1 MLEAV
6 GLTKRYAGVTALDD
20 VTFRLRP
27 GCVTGLLGPNGS
39 GKTTTLRLALGLER
53 PTSGSVTIGGARIAE
68 LEYPYQRVGA
78 LLDASWIHPNRSAR
92 AQLRWIAQASR
103 IARERVDWALEEVG
117 LASVAEQRAGTFSL
131 GMRQRLGLASTILGR
146 PELLILDEPL
156 NGLDPDGAR
165 WMRGFIKR
173 RADDGCAVLLAS
185 HLLGEMEATAE
196 RVLVLGA
203 GRLLF
208 DGTLAELRDDAGAES
223 FVEVE
228 CTDPHAAVRVLN
240 AAPEATDPRARVVDD
255 ERGVAVVRVSG
266 GDLGAV
272 GASCRSAGIAVIR
285 IERRSTSLRE
295 AYSGV
300 LTTDRE
306 GERSAA

>member
-1 MLEAV
+1 MLETA
-6 GLTKRYAGVTALDD
+6 GLTKRYPGLTALDD

-53 PTSGSVTIGGARIAE
+53 PTSGSVTIGGTPLADI
-68 LEYPYQRVGA
+68 EYPYQRVGA
-78 LLDASWIHPNRSAR
+78 LLDASWVHPNRSAR
-92 AQLRWIAQASR
+92 SHLLWIARGSR
-103 IARERVDWALEEVG
+103 IARERVEWALDEVG
-117 LASVAEQRAGTFSL
+117 LASVAEKRVGTFSL

-156 NGLDPDGAR
+156 NGLDPGGAR

-173 RADDGCAVLLAS
+173 QAEDGCAVLLAS

-228 CTDPHAAVRVLN
+228 CADPRAAVRVLN
-240 AAPEATDPRARVVDD
+240 GAPEVTDPPARVVDD
-255 ERGVAVVRVSG
+255 ERGVTVVRVAG
-266 GDLGAV
+266 GDIGAV
-272 GASCRSAGIAVIR
+272 GASCQSAGIAVIR
-285 IERRSTSLRE
+285 IERRSTSLQD
-295 AYSGV
+295 AYSA
-300 LTTDRE
+300 LTNDRE
-306 GERSAA
+306 DERTAA